1 MSTEKMPPTQE
12 EFRIDTE
19 NLIAKFKELVNEGN
33 VHRIILRNDDGKTLF
48 EVPVTMGVAGAA
60 AAVFL
65 APALAALGVIAALM
79 KQVTIVVER
88 IEE

>member
-1 MSTEKMPPTQE
+1 MPDHE
-12 EFRIDTE
+12 EFRVDTD

-33 VHRIILRNDDGKTLF
+33 VHRISVRNDEGKTLF
-48 EVPVTMGVAGAA
+48 EVPLTMGVAGAA
-60 AAVFL
+60 AAIFL

-88 IEE
+88 SEE

>member
-1 MSTEKMPPTQE
+1 MNSEKTPRRE
-12 EFRIDTE
+12 EYRIDTE
-19 NLIAKFKELVNEGN
+19 NLIAKFKELVDEGN
-33 VHRIILRNDDGKTLF
+33 VHRISVRNDEGKTLF
-48 EVPVTMGVAGAA
+48 EVPLTMGVAGAA
-60 AAVFL
+60 AALFL

>member
-1 MSTEKMPPTQE
+1 VSTQKMPNHE
-12 EFRIDTE
+12 EFRIDTD

-33 VHRIILRNDDGKTLF
+33 VHSISLRTDEGKTLF
-48 EVPVTMGVAGAA
+48 QVPLTMGVAGAA
-60 AAVFL
+60 ATLFL
-65 APALAALGVIAALM
+65 APSLAALGVIAALL

>member
-1 MSTEKMPPTQE
+1 MSTQKMPDRE
-12 EFRIDTE
+12 EFRVDTD

-33 VHRIILRNDDGKTLF
+33 VHKISLRNDEGKTLF
-48 EVPVTMGVAGAA
+48 EVPLTMGVAGAA
-60 AAVFL
+60 AAIFL

-88 IEE
+88 REE